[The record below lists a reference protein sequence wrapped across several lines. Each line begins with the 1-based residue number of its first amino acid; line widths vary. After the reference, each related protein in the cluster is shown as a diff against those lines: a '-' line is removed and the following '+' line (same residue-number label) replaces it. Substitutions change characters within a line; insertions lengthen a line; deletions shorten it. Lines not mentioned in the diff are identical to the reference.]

1 MLGFFVCGCPNVT
14 AFFLQAIGSLV
25 ESLAVS
31 LSRQVFFLIPFALLL
46 SAHFGMDGALGAA
59 PVADGLAFLLAALLL
74 KRELRGWK
82 KKNMIA

>member
-1 MLGFFVCGCPNVT
+1 MTASFF
-14 AFFLQAIGSLV
+14 QAIGSPV
-25 ESLAVS
+25 KSLMVS
-31 LSRQVFFLIPFALLL
+31 LSRQVIFLIPFALLF

-59 PVADGLAFLLAALLL
+59 PVADVLAFLLAALLL